1 MKIETVI
8 HYLTNSKNS
17 TNLHKRNF
25 ITHLMLSKGYS
36 INYYLTWSK
45 FRQLYL
51 HSITRLNKRKK
62 IHRKKTYISL
72 EEHYDYYLQLW
83 KISNTDSTRIT
94 LKEERL
100 YRIPNYFQSVY
111 LVQ

>member
-17 TNLHKRNF
+17 TNLHKRSF
-25 ITHLMLSKGYS
+25 ITHLILSKGYS

-51 HSITRLNKRKK
+51 PYITRLNKREKF
-62 IHRKKTYISL
+62 HRKTYISL
-72 EEHYDYYLQLW
+72 EDNYDYYLQLW
-83 KISNTDSTRIT
+83 NISNTDSTRIT

-100 YRIPNYFQSVY
+100 YRIPNYFLSV
-111 LVQ
+111 